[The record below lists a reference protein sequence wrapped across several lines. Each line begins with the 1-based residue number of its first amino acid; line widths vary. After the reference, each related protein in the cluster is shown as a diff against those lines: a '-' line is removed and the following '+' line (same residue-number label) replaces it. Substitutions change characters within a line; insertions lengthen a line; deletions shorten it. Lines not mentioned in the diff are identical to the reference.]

1 MSEIKQRPVR
11 DSNPNENTG
20 LLENYTKIEYMS
32 VTNQKRP
39 VLDSNPN
46 EIIFDSN
53 PNEIISDPN
62 PNEITFDSNTNEIIS
77 DSNPN
82 ETSRQPNNRDIE
94 NGRTNLH
101 FQVCISSVSKN
112 KWPPLKT
119 F

>member
-11 DSNPNENTG
+11 DSNPNETTR
-20 LLENYTKIEYMS
+20 LLENNTKIEYMS
-32 VTNQKRP
+32 VTNPKRP

-53 PNEIISDPN
+53 TNENII
-62 PNEITFDSNTNEIIS
+62 DSNS
-77 DSNPN
+77 N
-82 ETSRQPNNRDIE
+82 ETTRQPDNHNIE
-94 NGRTNLH
+94 NGNRQTNMQTY
-101 FQVCISSVSKN
+101 QVCISSVFKN

>member
-11 DSNPNENTG
+11 DSNPNENTK
-20 LLENYTKIEYMS
+20 LLENNTKIEYMS
-32 VTNQKRP
+32 VTNRKRP

-46 EIIFDSN
+46 EIM
-53 PNEIISDPN
+53 
-62 PNEITFDSNTNEIIS
+62 FDSNTNENIL

-82 ETSRQPNNRDIE
+82 ETTRQPNNNDIE
-94 NGRTNLH
+94 NGQTVLH
-101 FQVCISSVSKN
+101 SYQVCISSVSKN

>member
-11 DSNPNENTG
+11 DSNPNENTK
-20 LLENYTKIEYMS
+20 LLENNTKIEYMS
-32 VTNQKRP
+32 VTNRKRP

-46 EIIFDSN
+46 EIM
-53 PNEIISDPN
+53 
-62 PNEITFDSNTNEIIS
+62 FDSNTNENIL

-82 ETSRQPNNRDIE
+82 ETTRQPDNYDIE
-94 NGRTNLH
+94 NGQTVH
-101 FQVCISSVSKN
+101 SYQVCISSVSKN

>member
-46 EIIFDSN
+46 EII
-53 PNEIISDPN
+53 SDPN
-62 PNEITFDSNTNEIIS
+62 PNEITFDSNTHEIIS

-82 ETSRQPNNRDIE
+82 ENTRQPNNRDIE

-101 FQVCISSVSKN
+101 YQVCISSVSKN
-112 KWPPLKT
+112 KWPTLKT

>member
-11 DSNPNENTG
+11 DSNPNENTK
-20 LLENYTKIEYMS
+20 LLENNTKIEYMS
-32 VTNQKRP
+32 VTNRKRP

-46 EIIFDSN
+46 EI
-53 PNEIISDPN
+53 
-62 PNEITFDSNTNEIIS
+62 TFDSNTREIIS

-82 ETSRQPNNRDIE
+82 EITRRPNNHDIE

-101 FQVCISSVSKN
+101 YQVCISSVSKN

>member
-11 DSNPNENTG
+11 DSKNPNEKTRLFKKN
-20 LLENYTKIEYMS
+20 TKIDYMS
-32 VTNQKRP
+32 VTNRKRP

-46 EIIFDSN
+46 G
-53 PNEIISDPN
+53 
-62 PNEITFDSNTNEIIS
+62 ITFDSNTNEIIS

-82 ETSRQPNNRDIE
+82 ETTRRPNNHDIE
-94 NGRTNLH
+94 NARTNLH
-101 FQVCISSVSKN
+101 YQVCISSVSKN